1 MVARPSQIR
10 QLAGGRE
17 QGWCLHLCQWKFIQ
31 MDRLSRE
38 NACYIKHLTSAAFQ
52 APAKFCPVPGVLIPY
67 EVCCCQHSDSILQV
81 EGKIVMISASDSHFG
96 WVKLC
101 CHALNPLLITGCSCV
116 LLEPALIVL
125 VAVSW
130 RILISPAE
138 YVGIRQCLFKQ
149 FVSPWEHSWF
159 FLQKP
164 PEPIRIVVHAGTK
177 ALLVYIQQWL

>member
-1 MVARPSQIR
+1 MVARPSQIM

-17 QGWCLHLCQWKFIQ
+17 QGWCLYLCQWMFIQ
-31 MDRLSRE
+31 MDGLSRE
-38 NACYIKHLTSAAFQ
+38 NACYIKHLTSAEFQ
-52 APAKFCPVPGVLIPY
+52 VPAKFCPVPGVLIPY
-67 EVCCCQHSDSILQV
+67 EVCCCQQSDSIPQV
-81 EGKIVMISASDSHFG
+81 EWKIVMISPSDSHFG

-116 LLEPALIVL
+116 LLEPFLIVH

-149 FVSPWEHSWF
+149 FVNLREHSWF

-164 PEPIRIVVHAGTK
+164 AEPIHIVVYVGSK
-177 ALLVYIQQWL
+177 ALLVYTQQRL

>member
-1 MVARPSQIR
+1 
-10 QLAGGRE
+10 
-17 QGWCLHLCQWKFIQ
+17 

-38 NACYIKHLTSAAFQ
+38 NACYIKHLTSAEFQ
-52 APAKFCPVPGVLIPY
+52 VPAKFCPFPGVLIPY

-81 EGKIVMISASDSHFG
+81 ERKVVMISPSDSRFG

-101 CHALNPLLITGCSCV
+101 CHVLNPLLITGCSCV

-130 RILISPAE
+130 RILVSPAE

-149 FVSPWEHSWF
+149 FVNPWEHSWF
-159 FLQKP
+159 FLQKS
-164 PEPIRIVVHAGTK
+164 PEPIRVVVHAGSK
-177 ALLVYIQQWL
+177 ALLVYIQQRL

>member
-1 MVARPSQIR
+1 MVARLSQIM

-17 QGWCLHLCQWKFIQ
+17 QGWCLHLHQWTFIQ
-31 MDRLSRE
+31 MDWLSRE
-38 NACYIKHLTSAAFQ
+38 NACYIKHLTSAEFQ
-52 APAKFCPVPGVLIPY
+52 VPAKFCCVPGVLIPY
-67 EVCCCQHSDSILQV
+67 EVCCCQHSDSMQV
-81 EGKIVMISASDSHFG
+81 EGKIVMISPPDSRFG
-96 WVKLC
+96 WVKSC

-130 RILISPAE
+130 RILISSAE

-149 FVSPWEHSWF
+149 FVTPWEHCWF

-164 PEPIRIVVHAGTK
+164 PEPACVVVHAGSK
-177 ALLVYIQQWL
+177 ALLV